1 MMIETY
7 DIQKRYCS
15 LAMAVAIVG
24 ALIFIAVD
32 AKPIA
37 KGLVLGTLFSIINF
51 IIMAATL
58 PMRLDKSR
66 QKTFMINIGGIG
78 SRYLLLGI
86 PLLIAINMDA
96 VNFFSTAA
104 GLFMVQ
110 GVLVGHHFAKLFL
123 GRD

>member
-1 MMIETY
+1 MHDTQ

-24 ALIFIAVD
+24 ALLFLAMD
-32 AKPIA
+32 AKPVA
-37 KGLVLGTLFSIINF
+37 KGLVLGTLFSILNF
-51 IIMAATL
+51 LMMAASL

-66 QKTFMINIGGIG
+66 RQTFFIGLGSIG

-86 PLLIAINMDA
+86 PLLIAVKVDA
-96 VNFFSTAA
+96 INFFSTAA

-110 GVLVGHHFAKLFL
+110 GVLMGDHFTKMVFK
-123 GRD
+123 RE

>member
-1 MMIETY
+1 MMNETY
-7 DIQKRYCS
+7 EVQKRYCS

-32 AKPIA
+32 FKPIA

-51 IIMAATL
+51 IMMAATL

-86 PLLIAINMDA
+86 PLLIAVKMDA

-110 GVLVGHHFAKLFL
+110 GRTCWGSLC
-123 GRD
+123 